1 MPALLVT
8 AAVGMVLRF
17 KCKKVAD
24 HTDTVDTGTENASF
38 QSRPESTKDGV
49 MLLGVKS
56 SGTEENAAAR

>member
-24 HTDTVDTGTENASF
+24 HTGKLKLIINEFNELETSDVYLLCSTDTVDTGTE
-38 QSRPESTKDGV
+38 K
-49 MLLGVKS
+49 
-56 SGTEENAAAR
+56 